1 MKMLISLSDTCAL
14 AYNARSKQMY
24 KIGDMLGDYENPV
37 DPEVRDNLEK
47 LFEVQDDLSK
57 LEIEEMLREK
67 RKELEEEK
75 EKRKKKVKG
84 KDKDKDEGDSTEDGK
99 EDGEEPE
106 SSEDTDS
113 DDPNAP
119 VVME

>member
-1 MKMLISLSDTCAL
+1 MLISLSDACAL

>member
-1 MKMLISLSDTCAL
+1 MKRLISLSDACAL

-84 KDKDKDEGDSTEDGK
+84 KDKD
-99 EDGEEPE
+99 DGEEPE